1 MRKVLGVYSAPR
13 SHWVGDGFPVRS
25 LFSHASHGDHVS
37 PFVLFDYAGPAE
49 FAPADKPR
57 GVGTHPHR
65 GFETVTIVYKGEV
78 EHRDSTGKGGVTG
91 PGDVQWM
98 TAAGGILHKEFT
110 GNRFMRLARTSTMA
124 VLARLAP
131 ILAGHL
137 CAL

>member
-1 MRKVLGVYSAPR
+1 LLCSSIAAIWLRQ
-13 SHWVGDGFPVRS
+13 VGAAVG
-25 LFSHASHGDHVS
+25 
-37 PFVLFDYAGPAE
+37 AG
-49 FAPADKPR
+49 R
-57 GVGTHPHR
+57 VGTHPHR